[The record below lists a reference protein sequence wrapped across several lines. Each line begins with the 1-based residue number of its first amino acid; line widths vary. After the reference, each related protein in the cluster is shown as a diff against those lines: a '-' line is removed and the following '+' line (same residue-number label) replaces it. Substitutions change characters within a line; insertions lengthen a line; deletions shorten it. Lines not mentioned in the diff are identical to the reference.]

1 MRRWNVQICVN
12 TLMGFQVLYLS
23 FLMPMPNLSGLLEE
37 AELMHVVAYLINANG
52 TGRNFLVMM
61 CAFMT
66 SNKLTLLSNIHVKV

>member
-1 MRRWNVQICVN
+1 MQSI
-12 TLMGFQVLYLS
+12 QVLLPPLS
-23 FLMPMPNLSGLLEE
+23 DPSGLLEE

-52 TGRNFLVMM
+52 TGRNFLVMT

>member
-1 MRRWNVQICVN
+1 MSN
-12 TLMGFQVLYLS
+12 S
-23 FLMPMPNLSGLLEE
+23 SGLLEE

-66 SNKLTLLSNIHVKV
+66 SNKLTLLSNIHVKVRRYQGVFPTGDINLGFIGHMSIRLL